1 MPHPLVP
8 LGSGNCAVTY
18 WSAIVTTTFDDSL
31 NFVDQASV
39 KWKQTQLDTNKQN
52 VSSQI
57 AAMNAA
63 TASVVTLTSGK
74 TKSLKSFFCH

>member
-1 MPHPLVP
+1 LV
-8 LGSGNCAVTY
+8 GDCHHYASNGN
-18 WSAIVTTTFDDSL
+18 SL

-74 TKSLKSFFCH
+74 KKK